1 MKQERTN
8 EMDGKLRNMT
18 SIYIS
23 KGNRMLLLY
32 RQGGKVVNMSGS
44 ARQGDILKIPQNLL
58 SNII

>member
-44 ARQGDILKIPQNLL
+44 ARQGDILKRPQNLL